1 MMGGLG
7 LDDEDVDDDDL
18 EAMLSQMPP
27 GMFEQML
34 REDAGKGGAAGEEAD
49 ALLSMLSQMGAHGGM
64 DGGDGGMMDGM
75 PPDLVDMM
83 QQIGMGGGGGGGGG
97 RRRGKGGGRGTFR
110 RGKSGGA
117 TPPTLVVDRDAVDVG
132 DDSED
137 EPTPSGTP
145 GANHSKNQKKK
156 EKKKKAKKARA
167 AAVADAG
174 GAGDATTTTTTTTS
188 VPSAAAHASWNPKP
202 STSRQPPPGSID
214 RAEGKRWIDA
224 AKEGNIGT
232 MRGMLGQTPTLLYHR
247 SAGVGHTA
255 LHWACARGESAVV
268 DWLLFEVDADANA
281 LNAEGATPLHA
292 AASNGQMAAVL
303 SLARAGADPNR
314 RDENGGAFY
323 TLVPI
328 RPRRRGERR
337 SLRTFPGVSLRPH
350 LAFNPRPR
358 PLSTP
363 TDAFQLHPNFALY
376 GTTRRHPGGSGGEA
390 FARGSRRGVRFRRE
404 RRRRS

>member
-7 LDDEDVDDDDL
+7 LDDEDLDDDDL

-117 TPPTLVVDRDAVDVG
+117 IPPTFVVDRDAVDVG

-358 PLSTP
+358 RLSTP
-363 TDAFQLHPNFALY
+363 ADAFQLHPNFALY
-376 GTTRRHPGGSGGEA
+376 GTTRRHPWGSGGEA

>member
-49 ALLSMLSQMGAHGGM
+49 ALLSMLSQTGAHGGM

-117 TPPTLVVDRDAVDVG
+117 TPPTFVVDRDAVDVG

-224 AKEGNIGT
+224 AKEGNIGL

>member
-1 MMGGLG
+1 MGGLG

-117 TPPTLVVDRDAVDVG
+117 TPPTFVVDRDAVDVG

-337 SLRTFPGVSLRPH
+337 SLRTLPGVSLRPH

-358 PLSTP
+358 RLSTP
-363 TDAFQLHPNFALY
+363 TDAFQLHPDIRSYRTAL
-376 GTTRRHPGGSGGEA
+376 TPR
-390 FARGSRRGVRFRRE
+390 
-404 RRRRS
+404 